1 MKKSELFEQ
10 MKDQLQLKNINET
23 PKVDKVVV
31 SMGIGSIVTR
41 KWHKDFE
48 EFEKNLKTITGQ
60 KPQLCKSKKSISNF
74 KLREGMPVML
84 RVTLRKSRAADFLDR
99 VTKLVL
105 PRIRDFTWV
114 SKKSFDPQG
123 NLNFGIANYAIFPE
137 LAVDAV
143 TIPMWVQITITEIIH
158 MLILHQLFYLTR
170 YRRWATALLVIAM
183 ILKIYP
189 GVQELLR

>member
-84 RVTLRKSRAADFLDR
+84 RVTLRKSRATDFLDR

-105 PRIRDFTWV
+105 PRIRDFAGV
-114 SKKSFDPQG
+114 SKG

-143 TIPMWVQITITEIIH
+143 TIPMGIQITVVT
-158 MLILHQLFYLTR
+158 
-170 YRRWATALLVIAM
+170 TAGTPEKAQIFLQDLGFIF
-183 ILKIYP
+183 K
-189 GVQELLR
+189 

>member
-60 KPQLCKSKKSISNF
+60 KPQLCKSRKSISNF

-84 RVTLRKSRAADFLDR
+84 RVTLRKSRATDFLDR
-99 VTKLVL
+99 VTKLV
-105 PRIRDFTWV
+105 
-114 SKKSFDPQG
+114 
-123 NLNFGIANYAIFPE
+123 
-137 LAVDAV
+137 
-143 TIPMWVQITITEIIH
+143 
-158 MLILHQLFYLTR
+158 
-170 YRRWATALLVIAM
+170 
-183 ILKIYP
+183 
-189 GVQELLR
+189 QELETLHEYLRKALIHREIWILELLIMQSFQN

>member
-60 KPQLCKSKKSISNF
+60 KPQLCKSKKSISHFKLREGMPVMHF

-84 RVTLRKSRAADFLDR
+84 RVTLRKSRATDFLDR

-143 TIPMWVQITITEIIH
+143 TIPMGIQITVVT
-158 MLILHQLFYLTR
+158 
-170 YRRWATALLVIAM
+170 TAGTPEKAQIFLQDLGFIF
-183 ILKIYP
+183 K
-189 GVQELLR
+189 

>member
-1 MKKSELFEQ
+1 MKKSELFEKL
-10 MKDQLQLKNINET
+10 KDHLNLKNVNQA
-23 PKVDKVVV
+23 PKVDKVIVA
-31 SMGIGSIVTR
+31 MGIGSLVTR
-41 KWHKDFE
+41 KGHKDFE

-60 KPQLCKSKKSISNF
+60 KPQLCKSRKAISNF

-84 RVTLRKSRAADFLDR
+84 RVTLRKSRATDFLDR

-105 PRIRDFTWV
+105 PRIRDFAGI

-143 TIPMWVQITITEIIH
+143 TIPMWVQITVVT
-158 MLILHQLFYLTR
+158 
-170 YRRWATALLVIAM
+170 TAGTPEKAQIFLQDLWFIF
-183 ILKIYP
+183 K
-189 GVQELLR
+189 

>member
-105 PRIRDFTWV
+105 PRIRDFTC
-114 SKKSFDPQG
+114 
-123 NLNFGIANYAIFPE
+123 GIANYAIFPE

-143 TIPMWVQITITEIIH
+143 TIPMGIQITVVT
-158 MLILHQLFYLTR
+158 
-170 YRRWATALLVIAM
+170 TAGTPEKAQIFLQDLGFIF
-183 ILKIYP
+183 K
-189 GVQELLR
+189 